1 MPRDSQQLRM
11 VDRTV
16 LVLAAIFLILLAGLV
31 LAHGL
36 GWQGAGS
43 LSNVVSQLQGRLL
56 ETILTAAVLLLVG
69 LHILFFGT
77 QHEEEGGIR
86 QETDIGHVQI
96 SLRAI
101 ESLVQRTAKDV
112 RGIRDV
118 DVRVFPSPE
127 GVAVALSVVA
137 VPEIPIPQI
146 SEEVGHRVRSRVR
159 ESMGIPV
166 DDVAI
171 EIRNIVGETRSRVE

>member
-1 MPRDSQQLRM
+1 MRM

-16 LVLAAIFLILLAGLV
+16 LILAAIFLILLAGLV

-36 GWQGAGS
+36 GWRGAGS
-43 LSNVVSQLQGRLL
+43 LASVVAQMQGRLL
-56 ETILTAAVLLLVG
+56 ESILTAAVLLVVG
-69 LHILFFGT
+69 LHIFFFGT
-77 QHEEEGGIR
+77 QHEEEAGIR
-86 QETDIGHVQI
+86 QETEIGHVQI

-101 ESLVQRTAKDV
+101 ESLVQRTAKGV

-127 GVAVALSVVA
+127 GVAVALSLVA

-146 SEEVGHRVRSRVR
+146 SEEVGHKVRTQVR
-159 ESMGIPV
+159 ESLGIPV

-171 EIRNIVGETRSRVE
+171 EIRNIAGEPKGRVE

>member
-16 LVLAAIFLILLAGLV
+16 LTLAAIFLILLSGLV

-43 LSNVVSQLQGRLL
+43 LFNVVSQLEGRLL
-56 ETILTAAVLLLVG
+56 ESVLTAVVLLLVG
-69 LHILFFGT
+69 LHILFYGT
-77 QHEEEGGIR
+77 QHEDEGGIR
-86 QETDIGHVQI
+86 QETEIGHVQI

-101 ESLVQRTAKDV
+101 ESLVQRTAKGV

-118 DVRVFPSPE
+118 DVRVHSSPE

-146 SEEVGHRVRSRVR
+146 SEEVGHKVRSQVR
-159 ESMGIPV
+159 ESLGIPV

-171 EIRNIVGETRSRVE
+171 EIRNIAGEAKGRVE

>member
-1 MPRDSQQLRM
+1 MRM
-11 VDRTV
+11 VDRIV
-16 LVLAAIFLILLAGLV
+16 LILAAIFLILLSGLV

-43 LSNVVSQLQGRLL
+43 LSSVVSELQGRVL
-56 ETILTAAVLLLVG
+56 ETILAAAVLLVVG
-69 LHILFFGT
+69 LHVLFFGT

-86 QETDIGHVQI
+86 QETEIGHVQI

-101 ESLVQRTAKDV
+101 ESLVQRTAKGV

-127 GVAVALSVVA
+127 GVAVALSLVA
-137 VPEIPIPQI
+137 APEIPIPQI
-146 SEEVGHRVRSRVR
+146 SEEVGHRVRSQVR

-171 EIRNIVGETRSRVE
+171 EIRNIVGEAKGRVE